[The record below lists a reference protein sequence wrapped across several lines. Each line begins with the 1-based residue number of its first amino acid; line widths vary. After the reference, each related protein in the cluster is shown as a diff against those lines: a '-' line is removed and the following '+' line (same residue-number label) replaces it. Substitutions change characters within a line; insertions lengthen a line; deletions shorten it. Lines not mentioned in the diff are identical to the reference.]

1 MMRKLTLLFV
11 VMCLGVPLWAQIGV
25 TIAITGGTNP
35 TCQGKNVTFSA
46 TPSNAG
52 TNPTYSW
59 FVNGTSV
66 SGGVGGSLTINTLAN
81 GDYVQAE
88 VTRSS
93 APFDYALSAP
103 IYMTVVQNV
112 LPVVT
117 KAITSGINPGCQGSP
132 LQFTASSTNSG
143 VGPTYTWF
151 VNGLPVGTGL
161 TYTNTTGITGDR
173 VWVRLNASMTPIGCY
188 VRDTVYSDTT
198 ILVRLP
204 IPQLPVISYIGKYLV
219 ADSTNVQWYGP
230 AGLIPGAVG
239 STFRPTQQ
247 GQYYAMIPNPLCGT
261 GKSNVLYVSPLDVP
275 GLELPQVTVFPNPTN
290 GLVTLTWQGNDNRT
304 VRVYTPAGQ
313 KVWEGSVAAQQK
325 MNIDMSGWAPGLY
338 FLNMQNEKGAQATT
352 KVTLAK

>member
-1 MMRKLTLLFV
+1 MMRNLTLLFM
-11 VMCLGVPLWAQIGV
+11 VMCLSVPLWAQIGV

-35 TCQGKNVTFSA
+35 TCQGRNVTFSA

-59 FVNGTSV
+59 FVNGSPV
-66 SGGVGGSLTINTLAN
+66 AGGVGGSLTINTLAN
-81 GDYVQAE
+81 GDFVQAQ

-93 APFDYALSAP
+93 APFDYALSSP

-117 KAITSGINPGCQGSP
+117 KAITSGVNPGCQGYP
-132 LQFTASSTNSG
+132 LGFTASSTNSG

-151 VNGLPVGTGL
+151 VNGLPVGSGL

-204 IPQLPVISYIGKYLV
+204 VPGLPVISYIGKYLV
-219 ADSTNVQWYGP
+219 SDSGTVQWYGP
-230 AGLIPGAVG
+230 AGIIPGAVG
-239 STFRPTQQ
+239 PTFRPTQP
-247 GQYYAMIPNPLCGT
+247 GQYYAVIPNPLCGT

-275 GLELPQVTVFPNPTN
+275 GVELPQVTVFPNPTN
-290 GLVTLTWQGNDNRT
+290 GIVNLSWSGTDSRT
-304 VRVYTPAGQ
+304 IRICSPTGQ
-313 KVWEGSVAAQQK
+313 KVWESVVSNQQK
-325 MNIDMSGWAPGLY
+325 AQVDMSGWAPGIY
-338 FLNMQNEKGAQATT
+338 FLSMQNAQGGQVTT
-352 KVTLAK
+352 KVALTK